1 MTESSYNETRYLK
14 LNPATVI
21 QDTNG
26 EREYYIT
33 VYSINDK
40 VVTEHRRAYK
50 ECLANLHIK
59 TFSRVRHF
67 E

>member
-1 MTESSYNETRYLK
+1 MAESNYNETRQSK

-40 VVTEHRRAYK
+40 VVTEHKRAY
-50 ECLANLHIK
+50 
-59 TFSRVRHF
+59 
-67 E
+67 